1 MEIMLPKDPVQVNLD
16 PLDLE
21 IIFFK
26 AQIAGS
32 KHKNSGISLLE
43 MLSKL
48 FFRNHM
54 RQPNFKFEKL
64 KSRNLFSEV
73 EQFFN
78 LLKN

>member
-1 MEIMLPKDPVQVNLD
+1 MEIMLPKDPVQVN
-16 PLDLE
+16 LDLE

-32 KHKNSGISLLE
+32 KHKNSGISFLE

-48 FFRNHM
+48 FSRNHM

-64 KSRNLFSEV
+64 KV
-73 EQFFN
+73 EIN
-78 LLKN
+78 SASWTVL